1 MFSLN
6 VVYIL
11 ILFAII
17 ITIGNAINTI
27 FADLRNRYLSLKHQI
42 LGDFLYIAILFILAL
57 LMIYLWTGDIL
68 GQKSQQALKQLL

>member
-1 MFSLN
+1 
-6 VVYIL
+6 V
-11 ILFAII
+11 
-17 ITIGNAINTI
+17 I
-27 FADLRNRYLSLKHQI
+27 FLKHQI